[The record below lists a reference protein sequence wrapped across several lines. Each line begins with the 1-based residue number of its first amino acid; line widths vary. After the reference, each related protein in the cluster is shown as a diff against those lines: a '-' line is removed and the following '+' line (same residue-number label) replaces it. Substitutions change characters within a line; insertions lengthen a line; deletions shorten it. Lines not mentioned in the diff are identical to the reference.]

1 MDKLESE
8 EHDFGTDP
16 TVTRDIVTTL
26 LPVGKLVG
34 NWCLDLLGMRWTDLV
49 KYLESS
55 VKSRRFGFCQAACK
69 SRKV

>member
-1 MDKLESE
+1 MDKLGSE

-34 NWCLDLLGMRWTDLV
+34 GWRLDLFGVQWRGLV
-49 KYLESS
+49 K
-55 VKSRRFGFCQAACK
+55 A
-69 SRKV
+69 

>member
-34 NWCLDLLGMRWTDLV
+34 VGAWIC
-49 KYLESS
+49 S
-55 VKSRRFGFCQAACK
+55 AC
-69 SRKV
+69 SGEV

>member
-34 NWCLDLLGMRWTDLV
+34 NWCLDLLGVQWTDLV
-49 KYLESS
+49 KYLEESREPASHPEDS
-55 VKSRRFGFCQAACK
+55 VLSRG
-69 SRKV
+69 V